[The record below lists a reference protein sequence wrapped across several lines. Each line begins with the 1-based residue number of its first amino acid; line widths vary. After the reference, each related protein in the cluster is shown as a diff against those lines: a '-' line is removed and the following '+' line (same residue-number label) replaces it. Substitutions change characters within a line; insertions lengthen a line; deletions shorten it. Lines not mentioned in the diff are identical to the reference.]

1 MSQNIKIA
9 NTNFDGVQKISVPKQ
24 SGGNAEFIDTSD
36 ANATPSDIVKNMTAY
51 VNGIKV
57 AGTHECTG
65 VELPTLTE
73 PATASDIAL
82 GKQVIDK
89 DGNVLTGITEVAPTL
104 FYHEDTFG
112 FEYDER
118 NDSIQLFYRPDKR
131 IIFTPVTEL
140 YLWCYANKLNSIAG
154 DLGVTPDKIASG
166 NTVLGVVGTGG
177 SKVTIDGV
185 KYSEDLDLTSFLQ
198 DMNIS
203 TLPYHFENGCAVVLN
218 GEIHILG
225 GGSAVTAASN
235 KNHYKF
241 NGTEWV
247 SISTLPYNFRSGCA
261 VVLDGEIHIL
271 GGSNGST
278 NHYKWNGTGW
288 TSVST
293 LPSSFNLCSAVV
305 KDGEIHMLGGGSS
318 GSTNHYKFNGTSW
331 TSVSTLPYKFY
342 KGCAVVLDNEIH
354 ILGGSDNS
362 TNHYKFN
369 GTSWVSVSTIPYG
382 FYSGSAVVKDGKIH
396 ILGTEY
402 NSSSDRKNHYKFNG
416 TGWVSVS
423 TLPYVFYRG
432 GAVVKNGDI
441 HILGGNDSS
450 SNHYAVQMTC
460 YHKVV

>member
-36 ANATPSDIVKNMTAY
+36 ANSTPSDIVKNMTAY

-57 AGTHECTG
+57 VGTHECTG

-112 FEYDER
+112 IEYDER
-118 NDSIQLFYRPDKR
+118 NDSIQLFYRPDKM

-203 TLPYHFENGCAVVLN
+203 TLPYSFYNGCAVVLD

-225 GGSAVTAASN
+225 GGSSIGTTS

-271 GGSNGST
+271 GGSSGST
-278 NHYKWNGTGW
+278 NHYKFNGTGW
-288 TSVST
+288 VSVST

-318 GSTNHYKFNGTSW
+318 GSTKHYKWNGTSW

-342 KGCAVVLDNEIH
+342 KGCAVVLDGEIH
-354 ILGGSDNS
+354 ILGGSDNL

-369 GTSWVSVSTIPYG
+369 GTSW
-382 FYSGSAVVKDGKIH
+382 
-396 ILGTEY
+396 TE
-402 NSSSDRKNHYKFNG
+402 
-416 TGWVSVS
+416 VS
-423 TLPYVFYRG
+423 TLPYSFYNG
-432 GAVVKNGDI
+432 GAVVIDGEI
-441 HILGGNDSS
+441 HILGSAV
-450 SNHYAVQMTC
+450 SNSVGTNHYKFTNGSWVSVSKLPYVFTVGGFAEHNGEIHIFGSDTSEYRDKHYAVQMTC

>member
-9 NTNFDGVQKISVPKQ
+9 NTNFDGVQKISVLKQ

-36 ANATPSDIVKNMTAY
+36 ANSTPSDIVKNMTAY

-57 AGTHECTG
+57 VGTHECTG

-89 DGNVLTGITEVAPTL
+89 DGNVLTGITEVAPTS
-104 FYHEDTFG
+104 FYHEDTLG
-112 FEYDER
+112 VEYDER

-140 YLWCYANKLNSIAG
+140 YLWCYANKLNNIAG

-177 SKVTIDGV
+177 SKVTVDGV
-185 KYSEDLDLTSFLQ
+185 KYNENLDLTSFLQ

-203 TLPYHFENGCAVVLN
+203 TLPYSFD
-218 GEIHILG
+218 
-225 GGSAVTAASN
+225 
-235 KNHYKF
+235 K
-241 NGTEWV
+241 
-247 SISTLPYNFRSGCA
+247 GCA

-271 GGSNGST
+271 GGSSFGTTSKKHYKFNGTEWVSVSTLPYKLYFGCAVVLDGEIHILGGSDGAT
-278 NHYKWNGTGW
+278 NHYKFNGTEW
-288 TSVST
+288 VSVST

-305 KDGEIHMLGGGSS
+305 KGGEIHMLGGGSS
-318 GSTNHYKFNGTSW
+318 GSTKHYKWNGTSW

-342 KGCAVVLDNEIH
+342 KGCAVVLDGEIH
-354 ILGGSDNS
+354 ILGGSNNS
-362 TNHYKFN
+362 TKHYKFN
-369 GTSWVSVSTIPYG
+369 GTSWDSVSTIPYG

-402 NSSSDRKNHYKFNG
+402 NSSSDHKNHYKFNG
-416 TGWVSVS
+416 TEWVSVS
-423 TLPYVFYRG
+423 TLPYEFYQG
-432 GAVVKNGDI
+432 SAVTKNGDI
-441 HILGGNDSS
+441 HILGGNGSLS
-450 SNHYAVQMTC
+450 KHYAVQMTC